1 MLYYKSCI
9 GNKKNT
15 YLMVVFFIITIILF
29 QGRLVAQP
37 CTMYM
42 VSTLNSPP
50 SPTLPGFSGSIPT
63 LIPTPVLRSTETQT
77 PIFNEYNDINEA
89 LLKSTSGEVI
99 CFRDGVYSP
108 IRIENIQGGIDNI
121 TLKAET
127 ADQVK
132 ITHNNYSGTGVY
144 IKNSKNIIISGF
156 SLSGGLYGIYATGS
170 SDLTLVDNTIY
181 NIGQEG
187 IIVKSGIAT
196 QPLTNFFIANNVIS
210 DTGNRVAQYG
220 EGIYIGDGNDNYNE
234 ILNHVMIQNNNISNT
249 MNEAIDIKINVN
261 NINIDSNIIKNTNLK
276 FNGAIT
282 VATSD
287 RFGADSHVSIRRNA
301 IVGVINRSGYRA
313 IGIAIGQGNAL
324 ISDNIIV
331 EGGPKFAGICLFST
345 FVNTKANTITLKNN
359 EVLTGGS
366 DFIENCGHG
375 GTGVYALANVIEVS
389 S

>member
-234 ILNHVMIQNNNISNT
+234 IITDIIIQNNNISHT
-249 MNEAIDIKINVN
+249 MNEAIDIKINTKNVV
-261 NINIDSNIIKNTNLK
+261 INSNTIINTNLK
-276 FNGAIT
+276 FNGVIT
-282 VATSD
+282 VATTD
-287 RFGADSHVSIRRNA
+287 RYAEDSNITISHNNI
-301 IVGVINRSGYRA
+301 IGVVNRSGYRA
-313 IGIAIGQGNAL
+313 IGIAVGQGNASINNNL
-324 ISDNIIV
+324 IV
-331 EGGPKFAGICLFST
+331 EQGKHFAGICLFST
-345 FVNTKANTITLKNN
+345 FVNTEANTVTLDSNK
-359 EVLTGGS
+359 VLTAGR
-366 DFIENCGHG
+366 DFIANCGHG
-375 GTGVYALANVIEVS
+375 GTGANALANVNEVNF
-389 S
+389 